1 MLFAEAVNH
10 LLDCAATS
18 ETFLSAPFPHVFE
31 QHKIFTSEIRMT
43 VSGGN
48 ITTFAIHGQRKIT
61 GRRLNSILI
70 ERNTL

>member
-18 ETFLSAPFPHVFE
+18 KTFISPFPHVFE
-31 QHKIFTSEIRMT
+31 QHKIFTSEIIMT

-61 GRRLNSILI
+61 GKRLNSILI
-70 ERNTL
+70 KRKTL